1 LRKIV
6 FIADFFASEVRG
18 GGELNNE
25 EFINIAKKKSYSV
38 EKINSHLVTEGFLDK
53 NKESFFIVANFI
65 NLNNGLRKYISD
77 KLSYVIYEHDHKYI
91 SNRNPAEFENFIAPR
106 EMIVNYDFYSNAKA
120 VFCQSKFHS
129 DIVRKNLSLDNIISL
144 GGNIWSEESLDLMKS
159 FSKKKK
165 KDRCSIMYSD
175 TPHKNTREAILFCK
189 YKEMGYEIIQPAP
202 YHEFLDSLSNNDK
215 LVFFPK
221 TPETLSRIVV
231 EAKMMGMTTLTN
243 KIVGAASEEWFSLK
257 GDQLIEQMKEKR
269 QSITQ
274 AVLNFI

>member
-1 LRKIV
+1 M
-6 FIADFFASEVRG
+6 F
-18 GGELNNE
+18 N
-25 EFINIAKKKSYSV
+25 
-38 EKINSHLVTEGFLDK
+38 
-53 NKESFFIVANFI
+53 
-65 NLNNGLRKYISD
+65 
-77 KLSYVIYEHDHKYI
+77 
-91 SNRNPAEFENFIAPR
+91 
-106 EMIVNYDFYSNAKA
+106 
-120 VFCQSKFHS
+120 
-129 DIVRKNLSLDNIISL
+129 
-144 GGNIWSEESLDLMKS
+144 
-159 FSKKKK
+159 
-165 KDRCSIMYSD
+165 
-175 TPHKNTREAILFCK
+175 
-189 YKEMGYEIIQPAP
+189 YEIIQPAP